1 MRTDE
6 SCEKDKNQE
15 NYKRGNVSRLNILFV
30 FLFFFLH
37 REKSEV
43 VESYFFLFR
52 GDKRSL
58 KKRLKKEKFSAI
70 WTVHKSQCFN
80 KKPRDRFL
88 TKIELKV
95 FPKTSDL
102 LFNDC
107 DGMMWSRERE
117 DVRAFSQ
124 WHFSSF
130 IISHW

>member
-30 FLFFFLH
+30 FLYFH
-37 REKSEV
+37 QEKESEDSGRQEIV
-43 VESYFFLFR
+43 
-52 GDKRSL
+52 GG

-70 WTVHKSQCFN
+70 WTVNKSQCFN

-95 FPKTSDL
+95 FPETSDS

-107 DGMMWSRERE
+107 DGMMWSNDEKNWRCACLQSMTFFFAHHRP
-117 DVRAFSQ
+117 SLP
-124 WHFSSF
+124 H
-130 IISHW
+130 